1 MDPAEANQQVQAQQ
15 NSANNAGS
23 IQNVSPT
30 RILNTFDENN
40 PVINPVTN
48 QPPSTANQG
57 QEGAQDEGQPDP
69 KPQTGQNDQKPRNE
83 DEKKDK

>member
-1 MDPAEANQQVQAQQ
+1 MDNTEANQQVQAQV

-40 PVINPVTN
+40 PVINPVPN
-48 QPPSTANQG
+48 QPPPTTNQG
-57 QEGAQDEGQPDP
+57 QENAHNEGQPDP
-69 KPQTGQNDQKPRNE
+69 KTPTGQNDQKPRNE
-83 DEKKDK
+83 DEKDDE